1 MPFIENSLV
10 KAFTFESFPSQE
22 VVHGIYTR
30 LGGVSPEPWSSLNL
44 GGTVG
49 DERKN
54 VIENRHRIFESIQR
68 PVESIFDTWQI
79 HSSIVLA
86 SDRAR
91 PLDAPHPHADAIL
104 TDKTNVT
111 LMMRFADCVP
121 IFLFDPIRRV
131 VGIVHAGWKGT
142 LALITVNT
150 VRAMAEKYGSNPAD
164 ILAGIGPSIGPD
176 HYVVGED
183 VQAQTRST
191 FGPDSG
197 QLLRTEG
204 GKIFLDLWKANEIGL
219 RRAGVKSIEISGL
232 CTACHTS
239 EWFSH
244 RAEHGKT
251 GRFGAVLAL
260 IG

>member
-1 MPFIENSLV
+1 
-10 KAFTFESFPSQE
+10 
-22 VVHGIYTR
+22 
-30 LGGVSPEPWSSLNL
+30 
-44 GGTVG
+44 
-49 DERKN
+49 
-54 VIENRHRIFESIQR
+54 VIENRRRIFENIQR

-86 SDRAR
+86 SDQAR

-104 TDKTNVT
+104 TDQAHVT

-142 LALITVNT
+142 LALITVSAVQT
-150 VRAMAEKYGSNPAD
+150 MADKYGSNPAD

-176 HYVVGED
+176 HYEVGED
-183 VQAQTRST
+183 VQVQTRSA
-191 FGPDSG
+191 FGHDAS
-197 QLLRTEG
+197 QLLRAEN
-204 GKIFLDLWKANEIGL
+204 GKVYLDLWKANEIGL

-232 CTACHTS
+232 CTACHTDD
-239 EWFSH
+239 WFSH